1 MVLVSLAAGALMVAS
16 TQAAAPSPVAAPQIV
31 RATIWPNLVI
41 TFSPNT
47 FKRGTVALKV
57 RNRTTQAHSFAING
71 VTSSS
76 IRPNATAVVT
86 VTFKRRAVYSATL
99 ADCGY
104 PTMCIEGKPGVGPSG
119 NVKVT

>member
-1 MVLVSLAAGALMVAS
+1 MVLVSLATGALMVAS

-57 RNRTTQAHSFAING
+57 RNRAPQTHQFAING
-71 VTSSS
+71 VTSPG
-76 IRPNATAVVT
+76 IRPNATVMLT

-99 ADCGY
+99 PDCGY
-104 PTMCIEGKPGVGPSG
+104 PPCIVGG
-119 NVKVT
+119 NNAAGTVGTVKVT